1 MIHALSIAAGFAFG
15 LLAGQAIIDAAE
27 YIHHHRKD
35 NR

>member
-15 LLAGQAIIDAAE
+15 LLDGQAITDAAQ
-27 YIHHHRKD
+27 YITTWKD